1 MRFIPTA
8 LARGSKPARVIVIAG
23 IAALVVA
30 LALGTAPR
38 AEDPPATE
46 TQSEEKAAEATAPKS
61 EAPATPPATVSPEQ
75 GSDKDEAGQPKSDTP
90 VAPQPTTESIIAK
103 KPVSSQP
110 KNPVM
115 SSSESNLVNREVY
128 VYKTIGRRDP
138 FASLL
143 EGEFETTVGHPL
155 LDVSSMRLVGIVW
168 GKADKFALIEDGRGH
183 GHILRVGDPVIN
195 GYVVGL
201 TQDELLVRQSSY
213 GESQTV
219 TIQLQRKESSS
230 DAR

>member
-1 MRFIPTA
+1 MRLVPAT
-8 LARGSKPARVIVIAG
+8 LHSVSKHLWGLLIAG
-23 IAALVVA
+23 IAAIVVGLVV
-30 LALGTAPR
+30 GTAPR
-38 AEDPPATE
+38 AEDPPT
-46 TQSEEKAAEATAPKS
+46 TTP
-61 EAPATPPATVSPEQ
+61 PPATASGSEAVQKPTSPNAA
-75 GSDKDEAGQPKSDTP
+75 STAPPRAAQPSAKS
-90 VAPQPTTESIIAK
+90 SIEN
-103 KPVSSQP
+103 S
-110 KNPVM
+110 
-115 SSSESNLVNREVY
+115 LVNREVY

-168 GKADKFALIEDGRGH
+168 GKSDKFALIEDGRGH

-201 TQDELLVRQSSY
+201 TEDEVLVRQSSY

-219 TIQLQRKESSS
+219 TIQLQRKESGS
-230 DAR
+230 DAP

>member
-1 MRFIPTA
+1 MRGLPFVDQVV
-8 LARGSKPARVIVIAG
+8 SKPMRALLILGAAAVVVGLAG
-23 IAALVVA
+23 IAA
-30 LALGTAPR
+30 TR
-38 AEDPPATE
+38 AEDPPDPAAKNQKE
-46 TQSEEKAAEATAPKS
+46 TVAPEKPDAVPGTTQQAQTPL
-61 EAPATPPATVSPEQ
+61 ATP
-75 GSDKDEAGQPKSDTP
+75 
-90 VAPQPTTESIIAK
+90 
-103 KPVSSQP
+103 
-110 KNPVM
+110 
-115 SSSESNLVNREVY
+115 ESNLVNREVY

-168 GKADKFALIEDGRGH
+168 GKSDKFALIEDGRGH

-201 TQDELLVRQSSY
+201 TEEELLVRQSSY

-219 TIQLQRKESSS
+219 TIQLQRKESGS

>member
-1 MRFIPTA
+1 MPANLRSFVSQPARGGLIAVAVVLVVGVALSTA
-8 LARGSKPARVIVIAG
+8 L
-23 IAALVVA
+23 
-30 LALGTAPR
+30 R
-38 AEDPPATE
+38 AEDPPAAPPP
-46 TQSEEKAAEATAPKS
+46 QGKTAPS
-61 EAPATPPATVSPEQ
+61 A
-75 GSDKDEAGQPKSDTP
+75 
-90 VAPQPTTESIIAK
+90 
-103 KPVSSQP
+103 SQP
-110 KNPVM
+110 AQPVQQTAPVL
-115 SSSESNLVNREVY
+115 SGSERNLVNREVY

-168 GKADKFALIEDGRGH
+168 GKSDKFALIEDGRGH

-201 TQDELLVRQSSY
+201 TEDELLVRQQSH

-219 TIQLQRKESSS
+219 TVQLQRKESGS
-230 DAR
+230 DAP

>member
-1 MRFIPTA
+1 MMILPFVHQIISRPV
-8 LARGSKPARVIVIAG
+8 R
-23 IAALVVA
+23 AALVVGA
-30 LALGTAPR
+30 AVLVVGIAVGTAPR
-38 AEDPPATE
+38 AEDPPA
-46 TQSEEKAAEATAPKS
+46 
-61 EAPATPPATVSPEQ
+61 APAQNGTEVATSAPPAGRTS
-75 GSDKDEAGQPKSDTP
+75 TL
-90 VAPQPTTESIIAK
+90 
-103 KPVSSQP
+103 SSQ
-110 KNPVM
+110 
-115 SSSESNLVNREVY
+115 ESNLVNREVY

-168 GKADKFALIEDGRGH
+168 GKSDKFALIEDGRGH

-201 TQDELLVRQSSY
+201 TEDELLVRQASY

-219 TIQLQRKESSS
+219 TIQLQRKESGS

>member
-1 MRFIPTA
+1 MTLPFVRQIISRPMR
-8 LARGSKPARVIVIAG
+8 V
-23 IAALVVA
+23 ALVVGA
-30 LALGTAPR
+30 AVLVVGIVASTAPR
-38 AEDPPATE
+38 AEDPPP
-46 TQSEEKAAEATAPKS
+46 ATAESKS
-61 EAPATPPATVSPEQ
+61 ETATSVTPDAQVSPM
-75 GSDKDEAGQPKSDTP
+75 T
-90 VAPQPTTESIIAK
+90 
-103 KPVSSQP
+103 SQ
-110 KNPVM
+110 
-115 SSSESNLVNREVY
+115 ESNLVNREVY

-168 GKADKFALIEDGRGH
+168 GKSDKFALIEDGRGH

-201 TQDELLVRQSSY
+201 TEDELLVRQSSY

-219 TIQLQRKESSS
+219 TIQLQRKESGS